1 MRSASTRRFPAG
13 KRVNWTP
20 LPDRLTEDEVEFQ
33 ITAWTGNPQTK
44 MALLRQAQRLGFD
57 SVFEYLESAIT
68 GILLSDEED
77 SILADD
83 GRILR
88 HRDGLDEAYHPKD
101 V

>member
-1 MRSASTRRFPAG
+1 
-13 KRVNWTP
+13 
-20 LPDRLTEDEVEFQ
+20 
-33 ITAWTGNPQTK
+33 

-88 HRDGLDEAYHPKD
+88 HRDGSGEAYHPKD
-101 V
+101 VLGS